1 MLLIT
6 EFVGGN
12 IMKRTIGFLI
22 GLFLIITSFSV
33 VGFKYNETDL
43 MKQQMQSSTI
53 DELDQSQTVFNPSE
67 DYPIPVGK
75 FDLFNYTIMTAQS
88 FKPTKNMLTRVE
100 LFVGRNDSTFH
111 PYVLSIKK
119 DLHGPNLVEKSLN
132 PSAFTTSYYS
142 WVVFDFEDIFVD
154 IGQTYYIV
162 CKTVNAS
169 GNWYLWAAHND
180 SLSYPDGCAWISTD
194 GGDTWSNQSFSRN
207 EKEYRTYHQN
217 NGQATKYVAGFTWD
231 TCFKTYGRDNQPP
244 GALYIN
250 GLTNGKAGIEYD
262 YTLITVDPDDDDVYY
277 LIDWGDGSVDDWLG
291 PFGSDT
297 LITVSHIWFEKGTYI
312 VRARAK
318 DVHGLIGPWVTLEVS
333 MAKARA
339 MDAFSFSSIF
349 VFGSRVDVKLVQLEP
364 GEDYVDLEV
373 LSKPF
378 YLWDEDLETILPGAF
393 IRLYEAKGWFSPS
406 SSFCFGTCSD
416 WGIIG

>member
-1 MLLIT
+1 
-6 EFVGGN
+6 
-12 IMKRTIGFLI
+12 MKRAFGFLI
-22 GLFLIITSFSV
+22 GMLLLLTSFSV
-33 VGFKYNETDL
+33 TAIMYNETDL
-43 MKQQMQSSTI
+43 MNRQARTSTI
-53 DELDQSQTVFNPSE
+53 DELDQSQILFNHSE

-75 FDLFNYTIMTAQS
+75 FDFFNYTIITAQS
-88 FKPTKNMLTRVE
+88 FKPTKNMLSRVE
-100 LFVGRNDSTFH
+100 VYVGKNESTFH
-111 PYVLSIKK
+111 SYILSIKK
-119 DLHGPNLVEKSLN
+119 DLNGPNLVEKPLN
-132 PSAFTTSYYS
+132 PSAFITSGYS

-154 IGQTYYIV
+154 VGETYYIV
-162 CKTVNAS
+162 CKTVNVS

-194 GGDTWSNQSFSRN
+194 GGDTWSNQSFSQN
-207 EKEYRTYHQN
+207 VKESRTYTSDNSQV
-217 NGQATKYVAGFTWD
+217 TEYIAGFTWD

-250 GLTNGKAGIEYD
+250 GLANGKAGVEYD

-277 LIDWGDGSVDDWLG
+277 LIDWGDGSVDEWVG

-297 LITVSHIWFEKGTYI
+297 LMTVSHIWFEKGTYVI
-312 VRARAK
+312 RARAK

-333 MAKARA
+333 MPKEISMKA
-339 MDAFSFSSIF
+339 SLFSSLF
-349 VFGSRVDVKLVQLEP
+349 VFGSMVDVKLVQLEP

-378 YLWDEDLETILPGAF
+378 YIWDKDIETIQPGAF
-393 IRLYEAKGWFSPS
+393 IRLYEAKGWFFPS
-406 SSFCFGTCSD
+406 STLCFGICSD